1 MREVLQEARQNA
13 WLLKG
18 VAEPSFAFLTTRA
31 FMDSNCNLSVLL
43 LPDGRLIDQT
53 VEDLKFYAKLLGK
66 CPLQILPF
74 PFPGKGSSSE
84 IDPQLDR
91 LRTLTELADADSQ
104 NRTILVTTIESIRES
119 TPARIDLLRSEI
131 KLYSGISY
139 SFSSLANN
147 LNELGYDHES
157 EVEGPGQFAVR
168 GGIIDIYPINA
179 LLPYRLDFFGD
190 EIEEIRAFKPDS
202 QRSTESVDEL
212 TIAASP
218 NHNFK
223 ESKSGILEYLE
234 QPLLW
239 QFWEPGI
246 SEANNQ
252 DFFSNRTEHKSFAH
266 LLRDR
271 EPFDDLWIGY
281 SELDSETVF
290 FNEAVKQIEV
300 ESENLHRYRN
310 FSASEAM
317 GMDRFCQEQE
327 DRKLFFEQLIE
338 WEKEGY
344 SIILSVQTEG
354 EKSRVR
360 EFLSEHTEFKIL
372 EDAIQ
377 IGSFAEGFRCSQKN
391 LDPIFD
397 CSADEY
403 EGYVIASDSE
413 IFARHR
419 RRIATGQKRLK
430 SNRQQ
435 VDQLLDFSELVEGDY
450 LVHIQNGIC
459 IYRGLTK
466 LDAQLGFR
474 EVISLEFE
482 EGIILHLPLQE
493 SHLVSRYVGLKKFRP
508 TLGKVGSKRWDKTR
522 RSAEEATLDLAA
534 RLLKNQAERDAKEG
548 FAFSTD
554 SNWQREFEA
563 AFPFK
568 ETPDQLSAIETTK
581 TDMGKPHPMDR
592 LISGDVGFGKTEVAI
607 RAAFKAVLDGKQVA
621 ILGPTTVLTQQHYRT
636 FRERMA
642 SFPVSVEMLNRFRSK
657 TEQSK
662 ILEELGA
669 GKIDIIIGTHRLLS
683 QDVGF
688 MDLGLLIIDEEH
700 RFGVK
705 HKERLKEYRL
715 NVDVLSLSATPIP
728 RTLHLALMGARDLSV
743 IETAP
748 INRRPIETIIK
759 SYDHETVQSAIR
771 AEKAR
776 GGQVFYLHNRV
787 QTIDA
792 VEARLKDLV
801 PDVSFAVAHGQM
813 PKGTLERI
821 MNRFVEGEYDVLVST
836 TIIESGLDIPN
847 ANTIIIE
854 AADRFGLAQLYQI
867 RGRVGRFNRQAYA
880 YLLLH
885 RHASVLDLAR
895 KRLAALKQYN
905 QLGAGFRIAMRDLEL
920 RGAGNLLGA
929 EQSGH
934 IAGVGFDLY
943 CQLLKQSIARLKE
956 DSTALRI
963 RATVRLDFIFFGEG
977 ATIQKTVARDSYQA
991 IKNEEIE
998 STKGRVQ
1005 EANIPIYYLDEAR
1018 LRIEAYR
1025 QLAMAEDVEEIGEIE
1040 DSLVDRYGKFPKEV
1054 GALIQVSKVRT
1065 LAEEKGID
1073 LVETQGNKLK
1083 CRLAGSKQDDFL
1095 MIGHRFPRL
1104 ESRDPFKKLQ
1114 EILQFIQRYV

>member
-1 MREVLQEARQNA
+1 MRERLQKARQNA

-18 VAEPSFAFLTTRA
+18 VAEPSFAFLAAHA
-31 FMDSNCNLSVLL
+31 FSTSNSKWSILI
-43 LPDGRLIDQT
+43 LPDACLIDQM
-53 VEDLKFYAKLLGK
+53 VEDLSFYVKLFGHH
-66 CPLQILPF
+66 PLPILPF
-74 PFPGKGSSSE
+74 PITDGKNAIE
-84 IDPQLDR
+84 MDPHLDR
-91 LRTLTELADADSQ
+91 LRTLTELASANADD
-104 NRTILVTTIESIRES
+104 RMAVVTTIGSIQIP
-119 TPARIDLLRSEI
+119 TPGRADLLRSEI

-139 SFSSLANN
+139 SFSTLVNN

-190 EIEEIRAFKPDS
+190 EIEEIRTFKPDS
-202 QRSTESVDEL
+202 QRSIESVDEL
-212 TIAASP
+212 TIATPA
-218 NHNFK
+218 NRKIK
-223 ESKSGILEYLE
+223 ESKSSILEYL
-234 QPLLW
+234 QRPLLW

-246 SEANNQ
+246 LEENNHG
-252 DFFSNRTEHKSFAH
+252 FFSDRSQKKSFAH
-266 LLRDR
+266 LLEDR
-271 EPFDDLWIGY
+271 KSFDDIWMGY
-281 SELDSETVF
+281 TELDTETVF
-290 FNEAVKQIEV
+290 FNEAVRQIEV
-300 ESENLHRYRN
+300 ESENLRQYRY
-310 FSASEAM
+310 FSANEAF
-317 GMDRFCQEQE
+317 GMDRFYQEQE
-327 DRKLFFEQLIE
+327 DRKRFFNQLIE
-338 WEKEGY
+338 WKNSGY
-344 SIILSVQTEG
+344 KIILSVQTEG
-354 EKSRVR
+354 EKNRLQ
-360 EFLSEHTEFKIL
+360 EFLGEHPEFKIL
-372 EDAIQ
+372 ENSVEM
-377 IGSFAEGFRCSQKN
+377 GSSAEGFRCAHKN
-391 LDPIFD
+391 LEPIFGPQKKNM
-397 CSADEY
+397 
-403 EGYVIASDSE
+403 GYILVSDSE

-419 RRIATGQKRLK
+419 RRISTGQKRLK

-435 VDQLLDFSELVEGDY
+435 VDQLLNFSELVEGDY

-466 LDAQLGFR
+466 LDAQTGFR
-474 EVISLEFE
+474 EVISLEFDG
-482 EGIILHLPLQE
+482 GIILHLPLHE

-508 TLGKVGSKRWDKTR
+508 TLGKVGSNRWDKTR

-548 FAFSTD
+548 FAFSKD

-563 AFPFK
+563 TFPFK
-568 ETPDQLSAIETTK
+568 ETPDQMAAIETTK
-581 TDMGKPHPMDR
+581 SDMEKSQPMDR
-592 LISGDVGFGKTEVAI
+592 LICGDVGFGKTEVAI

-621 ILGPTTVLTQQHYRT
+621 ILGPTTVLTQQHFQT

-642 SFPVSVEMLNRFRSK
+642 SFPVSAEMLNRFRSK
-657 TEQSK
+657 GAQGK
-662 ILEELGA
+662 ILEQLAA

-688 MDLGLLIIDEEH
+688 KNLGLLIIDEEH

-705 HKERLKEYRL
+705 HKERLREFRL

-792 VEARLKDLV
+792 VDARLRDLV
-801 PDVSFAVAHGQM
+801 PEVSFAVAHGQM
-813 PKGTLERI
+813 PEGTLERI

-854 AADRFGLAQLYQI
+854 AADRFGLAQLYQL

-885 RHASVLDLAR
+885 RHARVLDQAR
-895 KRLAALKQYN
+895 KRLAAVKQYN

-943 CQLLKQSIARLKE
+943 CQLLKQSIARLKG
-956 DSTALRI
+956 DSIALRI
-963 RATVRLDFIFFGEG
+963 RTTVRLDFIFFGED
-977 ATIQKTVARDSYQA
+977 ATPKKAVAQNSYQA

-998 STKGRVQ
+998 STKGSLQ
-1005 EANIPIYYLDEAR
+1005 EANIPIFYLNEAG
-1018 LRIEAYR
+1018 LRIEIYR
-1025 QLAMAEDVEEIGEIE
+1025 QLTMAQDLKEIGEIE
-1040 DSLVDRYGKFPKEV
+1040 RSLVDRYGKFPKEV
-1054 GALIQVSKVRT
+1054 KALILVSKIRT

-1073 LVETQGNKLK
+1073 LVETQGNILK
-1083 CRLAGSKQDDFL
+1083 CRITGSKQDDFL

-1114 EILQFIQRYV
+1114 DIMKFIQRQA